1 MAHDQHLLWT
11 TKGSKASKKDP
22 NLDPYSLY
30 DFFSNA
36 NAARLRQGRP
46 IQRIRSAAPRIGPR
60 QVDGKSSVTGSPLE
74 SHVSL
79 RNPSPTPATS
89 RPLSSRSGRSSLS
102 SFQKCKPAPST
113 SPTSMYLG
121 LHKARCKS
129 APPRPVDYYLPQKPK
144 SGKSRVGSAALS
156 ARNAPKRAW
165 QNRISSA
172 KSQHSLLSREE
183 VQKRHKERCK
193 SAPLPYDFSAIEVV
207 TSVPEHGSDIQRLKA
222 FTRPLTC
229 MPDVIQNVLSHNGLR
244 HCCSAYQPRPKSSSC
259 SVCLAIIELHP
270 CSLRASSNPLVACG
284 QISRENLTQNKSR
297 VRPKWGACS
306 QASILVSS
314 HSFRHPYLAFYTVM
328 YM

>member
-46 IQRIRSAAPRIGPR
+46 MQRIKSAAPRIGER
-60 QVDGKSSVTGSPLE
+60 HVDGKDTVAGSHLG
-74 SHVSL
+74 SYVSL

-102 SFQKCKPAPST
+102 SFQKSKPEPST
-113 SPTSMYLG
+113 SPTSLYLG

-156 ARNAPKRAW
+156 VRSAPKRAW

-172 KSQHSLLSREE
+172 KSPHSLLSREDVE
-183 VQKRHKERCK
+183 KRHKERCK

-207 TSVPEHGSDIQRLKA
+207 NSVPEHGSDIQRLKA

-244 HCCSAYQPRPKSSSC
+244 HCCSAYQPRPKSSC
-259 SVCLAIIELHP
+259 SVCSNNIAT
-270 CSLRASSNPLVACG
+270 SRRAPHSPFH
-284 QISRENLTQNKSR
+284 NLTLE
-297 VRPKWGACS
+297 C
-306 QASILVSS
+306 
-314 HSFRHPYLAFYTVM
+314 
-328 YM
+328 

>member
-11 TKGSKASKKDP
+11 TKGSKASTKDP

-46 IQRIRSAAPRIGPR
+46 IQRIKSAAPRIGR
-60 QVDGKSSVTGSPLE
+60 RHLDGKDSVTGSPLG

-102 SFQKCKPAPST
+102 SMQKTKPGPST
-113 SPTSMYLG
+113 SPTSLYLG

-129 APPRPVDYYLPQKPK
+129 APPRPADYYLPQKPK
-144 SGKSRVGSAALS
+144 SGKSRVGSAASS
-156 ARNAPKRAW
+156 ARSAPKRAW
-165 QNRISSA
+165 QNRTSSA

-183 VQKRHKERCK
+183 VEKRHKGRCK

-207 TSVPEHGSDIQRLKA
+207 NSVPEHGSDIQRLKA

-259 SVCLAIIELHP
+259 SVCTVAIIEP
-270 CSLRASSNPLVACG
+270 CCDGDSLL
-284 QISRENLTQNKSR
+284 
-297 VRPKWGACS
+297 
-306 QASILVSS
+306 SIVQ
-314 HSFRHPYLAFYTVM
+314 F
-328 YM
+328 

>member
-1 MAHDQHLLWT
+1 MDGPWISHRTFYPLFGSGFLIILATQQQTIIVLGLIYLYQKELHWQTSMAHDQHLLWT

-36 NAARLRQGRP
+36 NAVRLQQGRP
-46 IQRIRSAAPRIGPR
+46 IQRIKSAAPRIGPR
-60 QVDGKSSVTGSPLE
+60 QVDSKNSVTGSPLG

-102 SFQKCKPAPST
+102 SFQKSKPEPST
-113 SPTSMYLG
+113 SPTSLYLG

-144 SGKSRVGSAALS
+144 SQKSRVGSATLS
-156 ARNAPKRAW
+156 VRSASKRAW

-183 VQKRHKERCK
+183 VEKRHKERCK

-207 TSVPEHGSDIQRLKA
+207 NSVPEHGSDIQRLKA

-229 MPDVIQNVLSHNGLR
+229 MPDVIQNVLSHSGLR

-259 SVCLAIIELHP
+259 SVCNNNRAAPMCHP
-270 CSLRASSNPLVACG
+270 
-284 QISRENLTQNKSR
+284 NL
-297 VRPKWGACS
+297 
-306 QASILVSS
+306 
-314 HSFRHPYLAFYTVM
+314 F
-328 YM
+328 